1 MVYKN
6 SYIIHVGMLL
16 FAVACS
22 SIALADTS
30 TNDPLCPP
38 EGTQIEEWDCY
49 RSNAAGRIDH
59 GDHPTEVAAA
69 NDSLYFVF
77 YRVDNAYFAPESSW
91 VRGHIDGNKVTIKN
105 GLRLY
110 GMGYLFSC
118 EYWSESEYYM
128 EGYSRR
134 TWYARALDDDI
145 VFDYDAERKWLHNPN
160 HAIWMSD
167 DGSTYYQDSSTH
179 EWSLWPEN
187 LLNAYELTYVPEGPL
202 TPQPPKFTYETGS
215 DGEKYMIIRG
225 NIFSIEGPAM
235 HYDKLSFR
243 IYIDGNQYPEHGFS
257 WYYGNP
263 TSDGWNRIWKREEYS
278 EPFQEAYA
286 VMVYKYEDGSEVVST
301 PAPIVDVSGV
311 DEVFREDIE
320 DIEAPVYDLS
330 GRRVQPDR
338 LAPGVY
344 IRNGRKF
351 LVR

>member
-1 MVYKN
+1 
-6 SYIIHVGMLL
+6 MLL

-187 LLNAYELTYVPEGPL
+187 LLNGYELTYVPEGPL
-202 TPQPPKFTYETGS
+202 TPQPPKFTYEIDS
-215 DGEKYMIIRG
+215 DGRRYMKLDG
-225 NIFSIEGPAM
+225 NLFSEEGPAM
-235 HYDKLSFR
+235 NFRKLCFR
-243 IYIDGNQYPEHGFS
+243 IYVDGKQVPDNDLRGHRDK
-257 WYYGNP
+257 P
-263 TSDGWNRIWKREEYS
+263 TSDGWHYKTASIEFN

-286 VMVYKYEDGSEVVST
+286 VMVYKYEDGSEIVSA

-311 DEVFREDIE
+311 DEVFREDMD
-320 DIEAPVYDLS
+320 DINAPVYDLS
-330 GRRVQPDR
+330 GRHVQPER